1 MIMDASPQCHKVSFD
16 IGSGSS
22 TRSWDIKVT
31 QYSCGQ
37 QFGGPDGCLQ
47 YFTGQSGT
55 VSSFNFP
62 TTSSNVDTT
71 VTHLSNQNYM
81 MCWRQ
86 ERGFCAIC
94 FVTAIQ
100 AGTQHSFGLSNVAA
114 DGTVDQ
120 STNTQ
125 CNTDYLAL
133 PHAENTV
140 TVGTIP
146 VSAADRIC
154 GRIFNADASATS
166 QTAPGNSV
174 CSELKTGFFVCL

>member
-1 MIMDASPQCHKVSFD
+1 MILDASPQCHRVSFD
-16 IGSGSS
+16 IGSGSTS
-22 TRSWDIKVT
+22 RSWDIKVN

-37 QFGGPDGCLQ
+37 MFGGPDGCLQ
-47 YFTGQSGT
+47 YFTGQSGS
-55 VSSFNFP
+55 VASFNFP
-62 TTSSNVDTT
+62 TTLSTISST
-71 VTHLSNQNYM
+71 VTHLSNQAYM

-94 FVTAIQ
+94 FVPAISLAAANDAAIAQ
-100 AGTQHSFGLSNVAA
+100 TSFGLSNVAIDA
-114 DGTVDQ
+114 MIDQ

-133 PHAENTV
+133 PHAENGV

-146 VSAADRIC
+146 VIAADRLC

-166 QTAPGNSV
+166 QTEPGNSV
-174 CSELKTGFFVCL
+174 CSK